1 MNIKDKETIVPPQQ
15 KGGKSTAVKRKVYKT
30 VDEAKTI
37 FNEVKLRLL
46 DVNNWSKYSFA
57 HYELVR
63 SDGSHKNGIAQETD
77 IIKIDI
83 PGPASTGGKGYDWVQ
98 IEKIKNEESLFA
110 IEVRMT
116 AKPGSNV
123 QTTDHFYT
131 GITTNTFSVEQHGK
145 EIICQV
151 NGRNMVFNLQHKT
164 FFDKIRNF
172 ITGLFSEGGGSKLFW
187 KDFLHHLMTG
197 KEKKTT

>member
-1 MNIKDKETIVPPQQ
+1 MNIKDKETIVPPQE
-15 KGGKSTAVKRKVYKT
+15 KGGRSTAVKKKIYKT
-30 VDEAKTI
+30 VDEAKNI

-46 DVNNWSKYSFA
+46 DVNNWDKYSFG

-77 IIKIDI
+77 MIKIDI
-83 PGPASTGGKGYDWVQ
+83 PGPSNIDSKGYDWVQ

-116 AKPGSNV
+116 SKPGTNQPTAS
-123 QTTDHFYT
+123 HFYT
-131 GITTNTFSVEQHGK
+131 DITTNTFSVERHGK
-145 EIICQV
+145 KVICQV
-151 NGRNMVFNLQHKT
+151 NGRNMVFNLQQKT

-172 ITGLFSEGGGSKLFW
+172 ITGLLSEGGGSKLFW
-187 KDFLHHLMTG
+187 KDFLNHLITG
-197 KEKKTT
+197 KEKKTP